1 LTQANSDVIAAQA
14 ALDKAVSGFGAG
26 SPEAIDAQKEL
37 DKAQR
42 GVERAGY
49 RVEESLFAVADAE
62 KALAEVRADP
72 ESTPQ
77 AIREAEIALAEAKL
91 STKDAVDEQKDATD
105 GLAESQ
111 SYLNE
116 LVGGAIVGS
125 AFYAKYSDVLT
136 EAQKRQTDAQE
147 KLADAKD
154 REAEAQERLNE
165 ALEKTAELITKYP
178 KVLGGMPNPVAI
190 TTGAQTL
197 ADSADPFGMNAM
209 TRDLNINV
217 NAGLGASGIQVGQE
231 IDQYLREYLG
241 FNGKEFSFGSIGTL

>member
-1 LTQANSDVIAAQA
+1 
-14 ALDKAVSGFGAG
+14 
-26 SPEAIDAQKEL
+26 
-37 DKAQR
+37 
-42 GVERAGY
+42 
-49 RVEESLFAVADAE
+49 VADAE
-62 KALAEVRADP
+62 KALAEVRKDP

-91 STKDAVDEQKDATD
+91 STKDAIDEQKEATD
-105 GLAESQ
+105 GLIESQ

-116 LVGGAIVGS
+116 LIGGAIVGS
-125 AFYAKYSDVLT
+125 AFYAHYSDALT
-136 EAQKRQTDAQE
+136 EAQKRQADAQE

-165 ALEKTAELITKYP
+165 ALQKTADLITKYP

-197 ADSADPFGMNAM
+197 ADNNSGSLFNGGGMGNF
-209 TRDLNINV
+209 NIEI

-231 IDQYLREYLG
+231 LDQYLREYLG
-241 FNGKEFSFGSIGTL
+241 FTGKEFSFGSIGTL